1 MKMDLEENIKS
12 NIEENKNDKIVRLL
26 KTININSEVN
36 NYVDNTIIQHRI
48 YNSFNYFFLSRENKE
63 INFTLGVTSA
73 KVREGKTLIA
83 SNLAV
88 SLALSSKKN
97 TLLIDLNVA
106 NPKINKVFGVPISP
120 GLTEALNE
128 NIINIYKSSIENLH
142 ILPTGKKLLIHEK
155 FFQHRASNIS
165 KQKLEPSLGLE
176 HLSGFRDIIY
186 TLEQKYEFIIV
197 DMPALGINTVPPL
210 FANQFHGLI
219 IVVRSEYTRKE
230 DIDNIFQKVGERNII
245 GFVIN
250 NFKKL

>member
-1 MKMDLEENIKS
+1 MDLEKNIDQ
-12 NIEENKNDKIVRLL
+12 NIEDNKNDKIVRLL
-26 KTININSEVN
+26 KNININKEVS
-36 NYVDNTIIQHRI
+36 NYIDNTFIQHRI

-73 KVREGKTLIA
+73 KSGEGKTLIA

-97 TLLIDLNVA
+97 TLLIDLNIA
-106 NPKINKVFGVPISP
+106 NPRLNKIFGTPISP

-128 NIINIYKSSIENLH
+128 SEINVFQSSIDYLH
-142 ILPTGKKLLIHEK
+142 IIPAGKKLLIHEK
-155 FFQHRASNIS
+155 FFQSKVSNTG
-165 KQKLEPSLGLE
+165 KQQKLEPSLGLE
-176 HLSGFRDIIY
+176 HLASFRDIIY

-197 DMPALGINTVPPL
+197 DMPAIGSNTIPPL

-219 IVVRSEYTRKE
+219 IVVRSEHTKKE
-230 DIDNIFQKVGERNII
+230 DIDSIFHKVGERNVI

-250 NFKKL
+250 NFKKI